1 MNNHANSMV
10 VLLEQ
15 QKQAH
20 RRHMTVTASER
31 SERIQQ
37 IINVVVEHHQQ
48 LVEAM
53 EIDFSGRSQGFSV
66 MNDILGSLAS
76 LKYTRDNLSN
86 WLENDKREVFS
97 PYDQLGSNARVE
109 YQAKGSIG
117 IIGTW
122 NAPLYTLLSPLA
134 CALGAGNRAILKP
147 SEVTPKTAAALQS
160 LFEQYI
166 DPLVAAVV
174 TGGPDVGAQFSHL
187 PFDHLVFTGSTKVGK
202 KIMRAAADNLVPVTL
217 ELGGKSPAIV
227 SASSDLAET
236 CKRLALAKSNNGGQ
250 VCVSPDIIYVP
261 TNNLDEAAKLLI
273 ENFCR
278 FFPVVSNNADI
289 VPMVNAEHCKRV
301 VDLVEQA
308 QKLGCEVRTSHEL
321 DSLSS
326 VISGD
331 KRLPLQL
338 VISPA
343 KESRIMHEE
352 IFGPVAVLLPYDD
365 ISEVIIDI
373 NNREKPLALYYFG
386 EDQLELTNVLAN
398 TSSGGVAINDCLIH
412 AAMHDAPF
420 GGVGASGM
428 GHYHGRDG
436 FLAFSHQRTVLVAPQ
451 HDPRG
456 EWGLLPPH
464 HDQFKA
470 MMVAQV
476 TAD

>member
-1 MNNHANSMV
+1 MNNHADSMAA
-10 VLLEQ
+10 LLEQ

-20 RRHMTVTASER
+20 TQHMTVSAVER
-31 SERIQQ
+31 RERIQQ
-37 IINVVVEHHQQ
+37 VINVVVEHHQQ

-53 EIDFSGRSQGFSV
+53 EIDFAGRSQGFSV

-76 LKYTRDNLSN
+76 LKHTRDNVSN
-86 WLENDKREVFS
+86 WLENQSREVFS
-97 PYDQLGSNARVE
+97 PYDQLGSTARVE

-122 NAPLYTLLSPLA
+122 NAPLYTILSPLA

-147 SEVTPKTAAALQS
+147 SEVAPKTAAVVQR
-160 LFEQYI
+160 LFQQYI
-166 DPLVAAVV
+166 DPLVVAVV
-174 TGGPDVGAQFSHL
+174 TGGADVGAQFSHL
-187 PFDHLVFTGSTKVGK
+187 PFDHLVFTGSTTVGK

-217 ELGGKSPAIV
+217 ELVGKSPVVV
-227 SASSDLAET
+227 SVSCDLAET

-261 TNNLDEAAKLLI
+261 TNNLHEAADLLL
-273 ENFCR
+273 ENFRR
-278 FFPVVSNNADI
+278 FYPDVSNNADI
-289 VPMVNAEHCKRV
+289 VPMVNAAHCKRV

-308 QKLGCEVRTSHEL
+308 RALGCEVRSSHKLEN
-321 DSLSS
+321 LSA
-326 VISGD
+326 VIDED

-338 VISPA
+338 VISPHKDA
-343 KESRIMHEE
+343 RIMHEE

-365 ISEVIIDI
+365 MRDVIADI
-373 NNREKPLALYYFG
+373 NQREKPLALYYFG
-386 EDQLELTNVLAN
+386 EDQTELDNVLAH
-398 TSSGGVAINDCLIH
+398 TSSGGVAINDCLLH
-412 AAMHDAPF
+412 AAVHDAPF
-420 GGVGASGM
+420 GGIGASGM
-428 GHYHGRDG
+428 GHYHGREG
-436 FLAFSHQRTVLVAPQ
+436 FLAFSHQRTVFVAPQ